1 MTEENNFLS
10 IRIIPVILTFIG
22 LSFLIIPQLILMSL
36 TQVEL
41 IVISAERGVFLLSCA
56 FFLWQIHNF
65 SPSFYYQLLDVFS
78 LILFIFLVFDPL
90 YSVMVYSLHIW
101 LYSILIFLMIILLQ
115 YDKYKY
121 RDE

>member
-22 LSFLIIPQLILMSL
+22 LSFLIIPRSILISL

-41 IVISAERGVFLLSCA
+41 IVISVERGVFLLSCA

-65 SPSFYYQLLDVFS
+65 SPFFYYHLLDVFS
-78 LILFIFLVFDPL
+78 FILFIFLVFDPL
-90 YSVMVYSLHIW
+90 YSVMLYSLHIW
-101 LYSILIFLMIILLQ
+101 LYSIFLFLMIILLQ

-121 RDE
+121 GDE

>member
-22 LSFLIIPQLILMSL
+22 LSFLIIPRSILISL

-41 IVISAERGVFLLSCA
+41 IVISIERGVFLLSCA

-65 SPSFYYQLLDVFS
+65 SPSFYYRLLDVFS

>member
-22 LSFLIIPQLILMSL
+22 LSFLIIPRSILISL

-41 IVISAERGVFLLSCA
+41 IVISIERGVFLLSCA

-65 SPSFYYQLLDVFS
+65 SPSFYYRLLDVYS

>member
-1 MTEENNFLS
+1 MTGENNFLS

-22 LSFLIIPQLILMSL
+22 LSFLIIPRSILISL

-41 IVISAERGVFLLSCA
+41 IVISVERGVFLLSCA
-56 FFLWQIHNF
+56 FLLWQIHNF
-65 SPSFYYQLLDVFS
+65 SPSFYYRLLDVYC

-101 LYSILIFLMIILLQ
+101 LYSIFLFLMIILLQ

>member
-22 LSFLIIPQLILMSL
+22 LSFLIIPQSILMSL

-41 IVISAERGVFLLSCA
+41 IVISVERGVFLLSCA

-90 YSVMVYSLHIW
+90 FSVIIYSWHIW
-101 LYSILIFLMIILLQ
+101 LYSIFIFLMIILLQ
-115 YDKYKY
+115 YDKYVF